1 MKKLGYRQRLINWI
15 KTQLKFVVK
24 NLILK
29 GEIKMKIKLVPITKE
44 NWEDAISLTVK
55 EDQKKFM
62 ASNLYSIAEVQ
73 FLENFEAKGI
83 YYEDRMAGFT
93 MYGIDPDDQNYWIY
107 RLMVDQEFQGKG
119 IGTEAVN
126 LIIEDIKQRDEA
138 GIPLIMIGYHPE
150 NQGARY
156 TYNKAGFVETETA
169 PWGEQ
174 LAAYKLPI
182 LEK

>member
-1 MKKLGYRQRLINWI
+1 M
-15 KTQLKFVVK
+15 
-24 NLILK
+24 
-29 GEIKMKIKLVPITKE
+29 PITKE
-44 NWEDAISLTVK
+44 NWEDAISLTVN

-83 YYEDRMAGFT
+83 YYEGTMAGFA

-107 RLMVDQEFQGKG
+107 RLMVDQDFQGKG
-119 IGTEAVN
+119 FGTAAIN
-126 LIIEDIKQRDEA
+126 LIVEDIKQRNDT

-150 NQGARY
+150 NEGARY
-156 TYNKAGFVETETA
+156 TYKKAGFVETEMA

-174 LAAYKLPI
+174 LAEYKLS
-182 LEK
+182 